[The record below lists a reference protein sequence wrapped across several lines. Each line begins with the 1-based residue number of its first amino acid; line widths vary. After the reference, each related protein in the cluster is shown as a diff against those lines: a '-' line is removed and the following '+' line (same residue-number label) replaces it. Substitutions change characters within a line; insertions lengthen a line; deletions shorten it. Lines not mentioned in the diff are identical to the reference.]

1 MHSRQNPGARA
12 LDRPGALWQAVA
24 FGAMTVL
31 FVAACSGAASVSPSP
46 TESTAAATQAAPASA
61 VAPASAAATPA
72 GEIVIGGVGPLSQ
85 PGDVAI
91 GTEMKWAMEQAI
103 ADVNAKGGVLG
114 RQLRLAFNDTQNQP
128 DVCASVSQ
136 KLVDENVA
144 AVVGEAH
151 SGCGLAQIPAYSKA
165 GMPVVFSETYN
176 DKITA
181 GDPAD
186 PNLPANPPT
195 IFRIAPTSTYYS
207 GFIADWLVNG
217 LKAKKLVHI
226 VDNSD
231 YGNGEKAAMQAA
243 LAGTGIQLVQIAIN
257 AGQPD
262 YSAIVARAK
271 AENPDADAVFFDSA
285 STADGWTVQQNAI
298 DAGLVDTAA
307 CIGGPGAT
315 DSAGYW
321 RAVPGGVGCAFQQ
334 VGLTSSQFNALAKS
348 LDDRANLALGH
359 GARNYAFEAY
369 DSVLLVADAIERAG
383 SIDRAAIVKA
393 LETTSMV
400 GAQGQYSFPY
410 NSTNP
415 VPAGKP
421 AWLWHQWPEPPI
433 QLLEYTKKGQTLAD
447 AITIWP
453 GSRQTQS
460 GQAWVPVQR

>member
-1 MHSRQNPGARA
+1 
-12 LDRPGALWQAVA
+12 
-24 FGAMTVL
+24 
-31 FVAACSGAASVSPSP
+31 
-46 TESTAAATQAAPASA
+46 
-61 VAPASAAATPA
+61 
-72 GEIVIGGVGPLSQ
+72 
-85 PGDVAI
+85 
-91 GTEMKWAMEQAI
+91 
-103 ADVNAKGGVLG
+103 
-114 RQLRLAFNDTQNQP
+114 
-128 DVCASVSQ
+128 
-136 KLVDENVA
+136 VA

-207 GFIADWLVNG
+207 SFIADWLING
-217 LKAKKLVHI
+217 LKAKYLVQI

-231 YGNGEKAAMQAA
+231 YGNGEKSAMQAA
-243 LAGTGIQLVQIAIN
+243 LAGTGIQLVQIAIDT
-257 AGQPD
+257 GQPD

-285 STADGWTVQQNAI
+285 SIADGWALQQNAI

-307 CIGGPGAT
+307 CIGGPAAT
-315 DSAGYW
+315 DFAGYW
-321 RAVPGGVGCAFQQ
+321 RAVPGGAGCAFQQ
-334 VGLTSSQFNALAKS
+334 VGLTSSQFNELAKS
-348 LDDRANLALGH
+348 LDERTNLALGH

-369 DSVLLVADAIERAG
+369 DSVLLVADAIARAG
-383 SIDRAAIVKA
+383 STDHQAIVTA

-400 GAQGQYSFPY
+400 GAQGQYTFTY

-433 QLLEYTKKGQTLAD
+433 QLLEYTKKGQTLAE

-453 GSRQTQS
+453 VSRQTVS
-460 GQAWVPVQR
+460 GQAWVQVPR

>member
-1 MHSRQNPGARA
+1 LEHPRGFRLALVIGATA
-12 LDRPGALWQAVA
+12 
-24 FGAMTVL
+24 L
-31 FVAACSGAASVSPSP
+31 FVGACGAGPAPSPS
-46 TESTAAATQAAPASA
+46 ASA
-61 VAPASAAATPA
+61 GASPAGTPSATAA
-72 GEIVIGGVGPLSQ
+72 GEIVLGGVGPLSQ

-91 GTEMKWAMEQAI
+91 GTEMKWAMEQAV
-103 ADVNAKGGVLG
+103 ADLNAKGGVLG
-114 RQLRLAFNDTQNQP
+114 RQLRLEFNDTQNQP
-128 DVCASVSQ
+128 DVCASVAQ

-151 SGCGLAQIPAYSKA
+151 SGCGLAQIPAYNKG

-207 GFIADWLVNG
+207 SFVADWLING

-231 YGNGEKAAMQAA
+231 YGNGEKSAMQAA
-243 LAGTGIQLVQIAIN
+243 LAGSGIKLVQVAIDT
-257 AGQPD
+257 GQAD
-262 YSAIVARAK
+262 YSAIVSRAK

-285 STADGWTVQQNAI
+285 STADGWTLQQNAI

-315 DSAGYW
+315 DFAGYW

-334 VGLTSSQFNALAKS
+334 VGLTSSQFNAQAKS
-348 LDDRANLALGH
+348 LDDRANQALGH

-369 DSVLLVADAIERAG
+369 DSVLLVADAITRAG
-383 SIDRAAIVKA
+383 STDHQAIVKA
-393 LETTSMV
+393 LETTSMT

-410 NSTNP
+410 NSANP
-415 VPAGKP
+415 VPSDKP

-433 QLLEYTKKGQTLAD
+433 QLLEYTKKDQTLAD
-447 AITIWP
+447 ASTIWP
-453 GSRQTQS
+453 ASRQTVP

>member
-1 MHSRQNPGARA
+1 MRTGPKAR
-12 LDRPGALWQAVA
+12 LRVA
-24 FGAMTVL
+24 ERSGEMPRVLVFGAAIVL
-31 FVAACSGAASVSPSP
+31 LVAACGGGASTSPS
-46 TESTAAATQAAPASA
+46 TPAG
-61 VAPASAAATPA
+61 ASPAATPGATAA

-103 ADVNAKGGVLG
+103 ADINAKGGVLG

-128 DVCASVSQ
+128 DVCASVAQ

-151 SGCGLAQIPAYSKA
+151 SGCGLAQIPAYSAA

-176 DKITA
+176 DKITG
-181 GDPAD
+181 GDPQD

-207 GFIADWLVNG
+207 SFIGDWLING
-217 LKAKKLVHI
+217 LKATKLVHI

-231 YGNGEKAAMQAA
+231 YGNGEKAAMEAA
-243 LAGTGIQLVQIAIN
+243 LAGSGIQLVQIAIN

-262 YSAIVARAK
+262 YGAIVSRLK
-271 AENPDADAVFFDSA
+271 TENPDADAVFFDNA
-285 STADGWTVQQNAI
+285 STATGWTLQQNAI

-315 DSAGYW
+315 DFKGYW
-321 RAVPGGVGCAFQQ
+321 AAVPGGVGCAFQQ
-334 VGLTSSQFNALAKS
+334 VGLTSSQFNDLAKS
-348 LDDRANLALGH
+348 LDDRANAALGH
-359 GARNYAFEAY
+359 GARNYGFEAY

-383 SIDRAAIVKA
+383 STDHQAIVAA

-400 GAQGQYSFPY
+400 GAQGEYEFAY
-410 NSTNP
+410 NSTNA
-415 VPAGKP
+415 VPSDKP
-421 AWLWHQWPEPPI
+421 SWLWHQWPEPPI
-433 QLLEYTKKGQTLAD
+433 QLLEYTEKDQALAD
-447 AITIWP
+447 AITLWP
-453 GSRQTQS
+453 ASLQTTA
-460 GQAWVPVQR
+460 GTAWVAVPR

>member
-1 MHSRQNPGARA
+1 MRTSPDVGFRVSGESTGLPRGLAI
-12 LDRPGALWQAVA
+12 GV
-24 FGAMTVL
+24 MTVL
-31 FVAACSGAASVSPSP
+31 LVAACGGGASP
-46 TESTAAATQAAPASA
+46 TASTTSAAVTPAATSIAT
-61 VAPASAAATPA
+61 ATPA
-72 GEIVIGGVGPLSQ
+72 GEIVIGGVGPLSL

-103 ADVNAKGGVLG
+103 ADLNAKGGVLG

-128 DVCASVSQ
+128 DVCAAIAQ

-207 GFIADWLVNG
+207 SFIADWLING
-217 LKAKKLVHI
+217 LKAKNLI
-226 VDNSD
+226 QFVDNSD
-231 YGNGEKAAMQAA
+231 YGLGEKAAMQAA
-243 LAGTGIQLVQIAIN
+243 LGGTSIQLVQIAIDT
-257 AGQPD
+257 GQPD

-285 STADGWTVQQNAI
+285 SIADGWALQQNAI

-307 CIGGPGAT
+307 CIGGPAAT
-315 DSAGYW
+315 DFAGYW
-321 RAVPGGVGCAFQQ
+321 RAVPGGAGCAFQQ
-334 VGLTSSQFNALAKS
+334 VGLTSSQFNELAKS
-348 LDDRANLALGH
+348 LDERTNLALGH

-369 DSVLLVADAIERAG
+369 DSVLLVADAIARAG
-383 SIDRAAIVKA
+383 STDHQGIVTA
-393 LETTSMV
+393 LEATSMV
-400 GAQGQYSFPY
+400 GAQGQYTFTY

-433 QLLEYTKKGQTLAD
+433 QLLEYTKKGQTLAE
-447 AITIWP
+447 ATTIWP
-453 GSRQTQS
+453 ASRQTVS
-460 GQAWVPVQR
+460 GQAWVQVPR

>member
-1 MHSRQNPGARA
+1 MQKSPNAAFRAVGGPRGLGRA
-12 LDRPGALWQAVA
+12 LSIGVV
-24 FGAMTVL
+24 VL
-31 FVAACSGAASVSPSP
+31 LVAACGGSSS
-46 TESTAAATQAAPASA
+46 STASPGEPTATAG
-61 VAPASAAATPA
+61 AATPVATSNATPTAA
-72 GEIVIGGVGPLSQ
+72 GDIVIGGVGPLSQ

-103 ADVNAKGGVLG
+103 TDVNAKGGVLG

-128 DVCASVSQ
+128 DVCASVAQ
-136 KLVDENVA
+136 KLVDEDVA

-176 DKITA
+176 DRITG
-181 GDPAD
+181 GDPED

-207 GFIADWLVNG
+207 SFIADWLING
-217 LKAKKLVHI
+217 LKTKKLIHF

-231 YGNGEKAAMQAA
+231 YGNGQKAAMQAA
-243 LAGTGIQLVQIAIN
+243 LAGTSIQLVQIAVN
-257 AGQPD
+257 AAQPD

-285 STADGWTVQQNAI
+285 SIADGWALQQNAI

-307 CIGGPGAT
+307 CIGGPAAT
-315 DSAGYW
+315 DFAGYW
-321 RAVPGGVGCAFQQ
+321 RAVPGGAGCAFQQ

-359 GARNYAFEAY
+359 GARNYAFESY

-383 SIDRAAIVKA
+383 STDHQAIVKA
-393 LETTSMV
+393 LETTSVV
-400 GAQGQYSFPY
+400 GAQGKYEFLY

-415 VPAGKP
+415 LPAGTP

-433 QLLEYTKKGQTLAD
+433 QLLEYTQKGQTLAE
-447 AITIWP
+447 AATIWP
-453 GSRQTQS
+453 ASRQTVP
-460 GQAWVPVQR
+460 GQAWIQVQR

>member
-1 MHSRQNPGARA
+1 MAIGTMAI
-12 LDRPGALWQAVA
+12 LL
-24 FGAMTVL
+24 
-31 FVAACSGAASVSPSP
+31 VAACSGGASPVPSTSAGASPDATPAATVAAS
-46 TESTAAATQAAPASA
+46 
-61 VAPASAAATPA
+61 ATPA

-128 DVCASVSQ
+128 DVCASVAQ

-151 SGCGLAQIPAYSKA
+151 SGCGLAQIPAYSTA

-207 GFIADWLVNG
+207 NFIGDWLING
-217 LKAKKLVHI
+217 LKATKLIHI

-243 LAGTGIQLVQIAIN
+243 LAGSSVDLVQVAVDS
-257 AGQPD
+257 AQPD
-262 YSAIVARAK
+262 YSAIVSRVK
-271 AENPDADAVFFDSA
+271 TENPDADAVFFDTA
-285 STADGWTVQQNAI
+285 GIADGWALQQNAI
-298 DAGLVDTAA
+298 DVGLVDTAA
-307 CIGGPGAT
+307 CIGGPAAT
-315 DSAGYW
+315 DFAGYW

-334 VGLTSSQFNALAKS
+334 VGLTSSQFNDLAKS

-369 DSVLLVADAIERAG
+369 DSVLLVVDAIERAG
-383 SIDRAAIVKA
+383 STDRGAIVTA

-400 GAQGQYSFPY
+400 GAQGTYEFPY
-410 NSTNP
+410 NSTNA
-415 VPAGKP
+415 VPSDKP

-433 QLLEYTKKGQTLAD
+433 QLLEYTTKDQTLAE
-447 AITIWP
+447 ASTIWP
-453 GSRQTQS
+453 ASRQTVS
-460 GQAWVPVQR
+460 GQAWVAVPR